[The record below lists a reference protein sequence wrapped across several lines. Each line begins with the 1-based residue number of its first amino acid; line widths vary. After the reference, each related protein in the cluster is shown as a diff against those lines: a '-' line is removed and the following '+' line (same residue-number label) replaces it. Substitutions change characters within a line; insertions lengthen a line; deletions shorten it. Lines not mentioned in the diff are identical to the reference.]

1 MKMKKGKNA
10 MKDKNMAEKKSMTEK
25 DMEKH
30 EMPMHEMDD
39 SEDEAPHEMELEG
52 HARTLMEAEK
62 IKEDE
67 KLMKH
72 LHNHFA
78 KKEKHIKSIQE
89 LKKIKNDMF
98 KKGS

>member
-25 DMEKH
+25 DMEH
-30 EMPMHEMDD
+30 EMKSHEMDD

-62 IKEDE
+62 IKKNE
-67 KLMKH
+67 KLMGH
-72 LHNHFA
+72 LHKHFA
-78 KKEKHIKSIQE
+78 EKEKHIKSIQE
-89 LKKIKNDMF
+89 LKKMKNDMF
-98 KKGS
+98 KKHS